1 MAYSYY
7 QRKKPQKMIPKNK
20 KYANEHPRGKK
31 PSEEKKVKL
40 AKSYR
45 VGTNGTSKS
54 VDTTTILESLA
65 IGTFGKE
72 LIDLNQSEYDHIY
85 KFMIKDYKLK
95 D

>member
-1 MAYSYY
+1 
-7 QRKKPQKMIPKNK
+7 MIQTNNK

-40 AKSYR
+40 AR
-45 VGTNGTSKS
+45 AGTNGTSKS

>member
-40 AKSYR
+40 AR
-45 VGTNGTSKS
+45 AGTNGTSKS

-72 LIDLNQSEYDHIY
+72 LIDLNQGEYDHIY

>member
-1 MAYSYY
+1 
-7 QRKKPQKMIPKNK
+7 MIPKNK

-40 AKSYR
+40 AR
-45 VGTNGTSKS
+45 AGTTRAGTNGTSKS

-72 LIDLNQSEYDHIY
+72 LIDLNQGEYDHIY

>member
-1 MAYSYY
+1 MLTT
-7 QRKKPQKMIPKNK
+7 KEK
-20 KYANEHPRGKK
+20 KYSNEHPRNKK
-31 PSEEKKVKL
+31 PSKEKKVKL

-65 IGTFGKE
+65 NGTFGKE
-72 LIDLNQSEYDHIY
+72 LIDLTQKEYDHIY
-85 KFMIKDYKLK
+85 NFMIKDYKLK

>member
-1 MAYSYY
+1 
-7 QRKKPQKMIPKNK
+7 MIPTNNK

-31 PSEEKKVKL
+31 PSEEKKIKL

-54 VDTTTILESLA
+54 VDTTTILEALA
-65 IGTFGKE
+65 NGTFGKE
-72 LIDLNQSEYDHIY
+72 LIDLNQKEYDHIY